1 MSATLDQELDMWKF
15 PHVVILTPE
24 QQAIQNKKNRYLET
38 LRKAYHR
45 TPDGKINAH
54 ATLVATAMRRDL
66 YAAGEIDDLEN
77 HQIVEEAKRL
87 AKRDMEAA

>member
-15 PHVVILTPE
+15 PHTTITHEDVIK
-24 QQAIQNKKNRYLET
+24 AKKEKYKQM
-38 LRKAYHR
+38 LRKSHHR
-45 TPDGKINAH
+45 TPDGKINTP
-54 ATLVATAMRRDL
+54 ATFAATKMRRGL

-87 AKRDMEAA
+87 AKRDMEAKR